1 MTGKARQSSLGPT
14 AVESNLGWV
23 LSGPYETN
31 ARPTSTNFVNSH
43 VLKLATEPSLD
54 TKLDLKL
61 KQFSEYEAFNT
72 NTNTNSSDFNLKKFE
87 SQITFNGNKYEV
99 PLPWKMFHKPL
110 QDNFRNCKQRL
121 SSLFNKIKKQPKKLK
136 EFDDI
141 ISSQIAENI
150 IEVADNIPVPGKCH
164 YLPHHLAMPVKM
176 LTLRLFIFYL
186 KIFMM
191 KNIVI

>member
-61 KQFSEYEAFNT
+61 KQFWEYEEAFNT
-72 NTNTNSSDFNLKKFE
+72 NTNTSSSDFNLKKFE
-87 SQITFNGNKYEV
+87 SQITFNGDKYEV
-99 PLPWKMFHKPL
+99 PLPWKMFHEPL
-110 QDNFRNCKQRL
+110 RDNFRNCKQRL
-121 SSLFNKIKKQPKKLK
+121 KF
-136 EFDDI
+136 I
-141 ISSQIAENI
+141 I
-150 IEVADNIPVPGKCH
+150 
-164 YLPHHLAMPVKM
+164 
-176 LTLRLFIFYL
+176 
-186 KIFMM
+186 
-191 KNIVI
+191 